1 MTNSL
6 ATTET
11 GFIDRRKSQ
20 EGGSPVGVERR
31 QFSNNYGD
39 MQPEVRELAMAIDEY
54 KLRHRRRLVSYEE
67 IYGVIR
73 ELGYRKD

>member
-1 MTNSL
+1 MTKTL
-6 ATTET
+6 TVTDTDFVE
-11 GFIDRRKSQ
+11 RRHGQ

-31 QFSNNYGD
+31 QFANSYGD
-39 MQPEVRELAMAIDEY
+39 MSPEIQELAMAIDEY

-73 ELGYRKD
+73 ELGYHKD